1 MGETERKVVQTE
13 LPTEEY
19 DRFRRVVDERDL
31 SVKEA
36 VQEAIR
42 EYTDENMRYDPD
54 DPIFGVEPYDGG
66 EPFDAADADDLLA
79 DAIDE
84 SPHDE

>member
-1 MGETERKVVQTE
+1 MSSTDRKVVQTE
-13 LPTEEY
+13 LPREEY
-19 DRFRRVVDERDL
+19 ERFRRVVDEKEL

-42 EYTDENMRYDPD
+42 EYTDENVRYDPD
-54 DPIFGVEPYDGG
+54 DPIFGVEPFEGG
-66 EPFDAADADDLLA
+66 ESFDAAETDDLLA

-84 SPHDE
+84 SRTE